1 MKLSCLPVSF
11 YPDLIAG
18 RMSLGAW
25 ARMGRGLG
33 LDAVDAS
40 ILFFADRSAA
50 ALGRAKREV
59 DAEGMSLGMMSTYPD
74 FTHPDPR
81 ARAREIDGA
90 RETVDVAAAL
100 GMSYVRAIAGQAHP
114 ETELEA
120 GIAWAVE
127 GLRTAVEHSL
137 GTGIE
142 VVYENH
148 DQAGVMDYP
157 DFSARQEVFLRIY
170 QATAVFNLGINYDTG
185 NATALAPDPLAL
197 LEAVLGRV
205 RTLHVSD
212 TSAIG
217 EHIQPCVIG
226 AGLAPLEA
234 IFRCLQ
240 VAQWDG
246 YISIEEASGTGH
258 AGVET
263 AVQHVKRLWK
273 QTKDAPRTV

>member
-18 RMSLGAW
+18 QMSLAAW

-40 ILFFADRSAA
+40 ILFFGDRSAK
-50 ALGRAKREV
+50 ALARARREV
-59 DAEGMSLGMMSTYPD
+59 EGEGMSLGMLSTYPD

-81 ARAREIDGA
+81 ARAREIDAA
-90 RETVDVAAAL
+90 RETVDLAAAL

-114 ETELEA
+114 ETERRA

-127 GLRTAVEHSL
+127 GLGAMVEGSR
-137 GTGIE
+137 GTGVE

-157 DFSARQEVFLRIY
+157 DFSARQEVFLEIY
-170 QATAVFNLGINYDTG
+170 SATAGFDLGINFDTG
-185 NATALAPDPLAL
+185 NATALTPDPLDL
-197 LEAVLGRV
+197 LEQVLDRV
-205 RTLHVSD
+205 STLHVSD
-212 TSAIG
+212 TRAVG

-226 AGLAPLEA
+226 VGLAPLEA
-234 IFRCLQ
+234 VFSRLHR
-240 VAQWDG
+240 AGWDG
-246 YISIEEASGTGH
+246 YLSIEEASGTGR

-263 AVQHVKRLWK
+263 AVRHVRQLWQ
-273 QTKDAPRTV
+273 QTEK

>member
-1 MKLSCLPVSF
+1 
-11 YPDLIAG
+11 
-18 RMSLGAW
+18 MSLGAW
-25 ARMGRGLG
+25 ARMGWELG

-40 ILFFADRSAA
+40 ILFFDDRTPA
-50 ALGRAKREV
+50 ALARARREV
-59 DAEGMSLGMMSTYPD
+59 ETEGMSLGMMSTYPD
-74 FTHPDPR
+74 FTHPDTK
-81 ARAREIDGA
+81 ARAREIDAA

-114 ETELEA
+114 ETELQA
-120 GIAWAVE
+120 GIGWAVE
-127 GLRTAVEHSL
+127 GLQAVVEHSR
-137 GTGIE
+137 GTGVE

-157 DFSARQEVFLRIY
+157 DFSTRQEVFLAIY
-170 QATAVFNLGINYDTG
+170 EATAAFDLGINYDTA
-185 NATALAPDPLAL
+185 NATALTPDPLAL

-226 AGLAPLEA
+226 SGLAPLKDVFLRLHQA
-234 IFRCLQ
+234 H
-240 VAQWDG
+240 WDG
-246 YISIEEASGTGH
+246 YASIEEASGTGR

-263 AVQHVKRLWK
+263 AVGHVRGLWGE
-273 QTKDAPRTV
+273 TGG

>member
-25 ARMGRGLG
+25 ARMGRELG

-40 ILFFADRSAA
+40 ILFFADHSAA
-50 ALGRAKREV
+50 ALARARREV
-59 DAEGMSLGMMSTYPD
+59 EGEGMSLGMMSTYPD
-74 FTHPDPR
+74 FTHPDPL
-81 ARAREIDGA
+81 ARAREIDAA

-114 ETELEA
+114 ETDPQA
-120 GIAWAVE
+120 GIAWAVD
-127 GLRTAVEHSL
+127 GLKAMVEHSR
-137 GTGIE
+137 GTEVE

-157 DFSARQEVFLRIY
+157 DFSARQEVFLQICD
-170 QATAVFNLGINYDTG
+170 ATAGFDLGINYDTG
-185 NATALAPDPLAL
+185 NATALTPDPLAL
-197 LEAVLGRV
+197 LEAVLDRV

-212 TSAIG
+212 TRAIG
-217 EHIQPCVIG
+217 EHIQPCLIG

-234 IFRCLQ
+234 IFCRLRE
-240 VAQWDG
+240 ADWDG
-246 YISIEEASGTGH
+246 YASIEEASGTGR

-263 AVQHVKRLWK
+263 AVRHVRRLWRD
-273 QTKDAPRTV
+273 TSR

>member
-1 MKLSCLPVSF
+1 MNLSCLPVSL

-25 ARMGRGLG
+25 ARMGCALG

-50 ALGRAKREV
+50 ALARARREV
-59 DAEGMSLGMMSTYPD
+59 ETEGIRLGMMSTYPD
-74 FTHPDPR
+74 FTHPDPQ
-81 ARAREIDGA
+81 ARARESDA
-90 RETVDVAAAL
+90 ACETIDVAAAL

-114 ETELEA
+114 ETERQA
-120 GIAWAVE
+120 GVAWAVE
-127 GLRTAVEHSL
+127 GLRVMVEHSR

-157 DFSARQEVFLRIY
+157 DFSARQEVFLQIY
-170 QATAVFNLGINYDTG
+170 AATASFGLGINFDTG
-185 NATALAPDPLAL
+185 NATALTPDPLAL
-197 LEAVLGRV
+197 LEAVLDRV

-212 TSAIG
+212 TRATG

-226 AGLAPLEA
+226 TGLAPLRA
-234 IFRCLQ
+234 IFHRLHQ
-240 VAQWDG
+240 TRWDG
-246 YISIEEASGTGH
+246 YLSIEEASGTGR
-258 AGVET
+258 AGIET
-263 AVQHVKRLWK
+263 AVRHVRRLWG
-273 QTKDAPRTV
+273 QTDG

>member
-1 MKLSCLPVSF
+1 VSF

-18 RMSLGAW
+18 RLSLGAW
-25 ARMGRGLG
+25 ARIGRELG

-40 ILFFADRSAA
+40 ILFFEDRSPA
-50 ALGRAKREV
+50 ALARARREV
-59 DAEGMSLGMMSTYPD
+59 EAEGMSLGMMSTYPD
-74 FTHPDPR
+74 FTHPDLSTR
-81 ARAREIDGA
+81 SREIDAA

-120 GIAWAVE
+120 GIAWAVA
-127 GLRTAVEHSL
+127 GLQAMVEHSR
-137 GTGIE
+137 GTGVK

-170 QATAVFNLGINYDTG
+170 EATAVFGLGINYDTG
-185 NATALAPDPLAL
+185 NATALTRDPLAL
-197 LEAVLGRV
+197 LDAVLDRV

-226 AGLAPLEA
+226 AGLAPLSA
-234 IFRCLQ
+234 IFARLH
-240 VAQWDG
+240 AARWEG
-246 YISIEEASGTGH
+246 YISIEEASGTGR

-263 AVQHVKRLWK
+263 AVRHVRKIWQGTSR
-273 QTKDAPRTV
+273 

>member
-18 RMSLGAW
+18 RMSLGEW
-25 ARMGRGLG
+25 ARMGRELG

-40 ILFFADRSAA
+40 ILFFVDRSEK
-50 ALGRAKREV
+50 ALSRARREV
-59 DAEGMSLGMMSTYPD
+59 EVEGMSLGMMSTYPD
-74 FTHPDPR
+74 FTHPEAW
-81 ARAREIDGA
+81 ARAREIDAA
-90 RETVDVAAAL
+90 RETVDVAVEL

-120 GIAWAVE
+120 GIAWAVD
-127 GLRTAVEHSL
+127 GLRAVVEQSR
-137 GTGIE
+137 GTGVE

-157 DFSARQEVFLRIY
+157 DFSARQEVFLQIVES
-170 QATAVFNLGINYDTG
+170 TAPFDLGINYDTG
-185 NATALAPDPLAL
+185 NATALTPDPLAL
-197 LEAVLGRV
+197 LEAVLDRV

-212 TSAIG
+212 TSAVG
-217 EHIQPCVIG
+217 AHIRPCVIG

-234 IFRCLQ
+234 IFSQLHQ
-240 VAQWDG
+240 AGWDG
-246 YISIEEASGTGH
+246 YLSIEEASGMGR

-263 AVQHVKRLWK
+263 GVGHVRRLWER
-273 QTKDAPRTV
+273 TK